1 MSLSSDT
8 KQGLL
13 TAFAVIGAG
22 TVALQLGKLV
32 ADQLRRWREGH
43 LEGRARHDLLLR

>member
-32 ADQLRRWREGH
+32 ADQLRRWRRPRKPKFV
-43 LEGRARHDLLLR
+43 RAP